1 MEMHSTHNEWKSVAA
16 ERFII
21 TLKNKIY
28 KHVISV
34 SKNVYIDKLDSII
47 SECSNTHHRT
57 IKMKPTEVKDN
68 AYIDSI
74 KEVHDKDL
82 KFKVGDHVW
91 ISKYQKHFSPRHW
104 NNGLVYRGASL
115 SSWAEGASLALVG
128 HPSSDG
134 VMIKMPYG

>member
-1 MEMHSTHNEWKSVAA
+1 M
-16 ERFII
+16 
-21 TLKNKIY
+21 
-28 KHVISV
+28 ISV

-82 KFKVGDHVW
+82 KFKVGDHVR
-91 ISKYQKHFSPRHW
+91 ISKYQKHFSPRH
-104 NNGLVYRGASL
+104 
-115 SSWAEGASLALVG
+115 
-128 HPSSDG
+128 
-134 VMIKMPYG
+134 